1 MKIINP
7 LGEVLE
13 NVYVTSDSWY
23 EDINHFINAEFEF
36 SVRED
41 SPIDLMDKVC
51 AHILHWYFE
60 SLNGDNHAKEIY
72 EEHVLKNKILQWLI
86 QDNNPI
92 PEQVIY
98 EFNGVSIY
106 DELNGSQI
114 FSYKNLESFKF
125 DLKEIGQFIIS
136 RKEFDE
142 MGGEIYFSE
151 DEIEIEFYSS
161 SVYFFMTESDLKSL
175 CEYMLLCILEL
186 NAIYESLSLNT
197 IHFKSKKIRT
207 KRIFVEITE
216 SWGDGGACSTIK
228 ISRRQWTK
236 ILNGEKFEIS
246 AKSFYEGEKSIV
258 DWCFEDGKLSIT
270 GEDWT
275 CLIDEMHV
283 EDLNPVLIE

>member
-13 NVYVTSDSWY
+13 NVYITSDSWY

-51 AHILHWYFE
+51 AHILHWYIE

-72 EEHVLKNKILQWLI
+72 EEHLLKNKILQRVI

-98 EFNGVSIY
+98 EFKGVSIY
-106 DELNGSQI
+106 DELNDTQI
-114 FSYKNLESFKF
+114 ASDKNLESFKF
-125 DLKEIGQFIIS
+125 DLKEMGQFIIS

-151 DEIEIEFYSS
+151 NEVDQFEIEFYSS
-161 SVYFFMTESDLKSL
+161 DVYFFMTENNQKSL
-175 CEYMLLCILEL
+175 SDYMRLCLTEL
-186 NAIYESLSLNT
+186 NEIYNNFALPT
-197 IHFKSKKIRT
+197 ISYFNR
-207 KRIFVEITE
+207 
-216 SWGDGGACSTIK
+216 
-228 ISRRQWTK
+228 
-236 ILNGEKFEIS
+236 EK
-246 AKSFYEGEKSIV
+246 V
-258 DWCFEDGKLSIT
+258 
-270 GEDWT
+270 
-275 CLIDEMHV
+275 
-283 EDLNPVLIE
+283 